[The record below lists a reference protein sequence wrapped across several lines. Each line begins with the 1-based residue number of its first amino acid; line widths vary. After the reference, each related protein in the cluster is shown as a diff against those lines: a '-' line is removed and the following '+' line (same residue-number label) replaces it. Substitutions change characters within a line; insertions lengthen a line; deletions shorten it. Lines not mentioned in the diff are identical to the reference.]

1 MKKLLLLLII
11 FCFNKACFSQSDD
24 IWNQYLKDSVYNSE
38 NKEFIYLYSTKG
50 RKIQKLLYYSTKM
63 GQNILSINYGDSLII
78 DKIFHSPDLFEMVE
92 NNLGKIKKVC
102 GYQTTQKKIIEHKKN
117 FSDSSIVYS
126 QLGIK
131 YKKFQYN
138 HFQKLTTLQIENEK
152 NIKRKEGM
160 KIINLLYELL
170 EMAERNK

>member
-1 MKKLLLLLII
+1 MKKIFLFLFIVLSNLIG
-11 FCFNKACFSQSDD
+11 FSQ
-24 IWNQYLKDSVYNSE
+24 ITEWKQFLKDSVYNSD
-38 NKEFIYLYSTKG
+38 NPEFIYLFVTKG
-50 RKIQKLLYYSTKM
+50 GKVQKILHYCTKNGQKVM
-63 GQNILSINYGDSLII
+63 SINYGDSLIV
-78 DKIFHSPDLFEMVE
+78 DKIFHSPDLFEIVE

-131 YKKFQYN
+131 YKKFQYT